1 VPGFSILTIMNT
13 RSISKKVDS
22 LSLLPDLYYEQKTG
36 VITIRG
42 DRRTIRVHLKKG
54 LLTHAE
60 GLDVDTLFLRKIARE
75 KGLTSDHLNE
85 LIELKKNDPHS
96 LGKTLIEHRFVSP
109 SGWNKFLLLRA
120 RSHLAAALQMD
131 GAHLE
136 FRESSLNIPPEISV
150 NCDLL
155 QLLLESL
162 RKMKD
167 PALFRK
173 PVPDADACFNPRPK
187 ERDAAKQL
195 PLTPTESRVLSLIDG
210 KRTVADLSSATDL
223 GLDELSH
230 VLCLLSFLGLI
241 APAQE
246 KGEDKGRVASLEII
260 NLYLDLYKILET
272 NFIREVGRE
281 FEAILAWCTGELT
294 GPSANLF
301 QGIDVHG
308 ERQDKITSEIYD
320 RFSDLMTSG
329 ESPLIL
335 STSFNKLIYLLIMR
349 MKKTLGIG
357 IAADTLNEML
367 QMVSYVRKYRQDAEM
382 INYMRENLEDYLRQ
396 IQF

>member
-1 VPGFSILTIMNT
+1 MNT
-13 RSISKKVDS
+13 RSISKKVGS

-42 DRRTIRVHLKKG
+42 DRRTIRIHLKKG

-162 RKMKD
+162 RKLKN
-167 PALFRK
+167 PALFKKSVPGAHVCFSPGLRK
-173 PVPDADACFNPRPK
+173 WH
-187 ERDAAKQL
+187 AAKQL
-195 PLTPTESRVLSLIDG
+195 PLTPTENRILSLIDG
-210 KRTVADLSSATDL
+210 RRTVGDISSATDL

-230 VLCLLSFLGLI
+230 VLFLLSSLGLI
-241 APAQE
+241 TPAQE
-246 KGEDKGRVASLEII
+246 EGEDKGTVAHREII
-260 NLYLDLYKILET
+260 NLYLDFYKILET
-272 NFIREVGRE
+272 NFVREVGRE
-281 FEAILAWCTGELT
+281 FETILARCTEELT
-294 GPSANLF
+294 GPSAKLF

-308 ERQDKITSEIYD
+308 EPQDKIASKIYD

-335 STSFNKLIYLLIMR
+335 STSFNKLVYLLIMR

-357 IAADTLNEML
+357 ITADTLNEML
-367 QMVSYVRKYRQDAEM
+367 QMVSYVRKYRRDAEM

-396 IQF
+396 IQS